1 MLFAPSYLKVS
12 EMDAEEL
19 SSIIFYATTSPHDL
33 QGSVFRLFSPI
44 STSLHLPDFLP
55 SSMYLIPKC
64 ADRQAYTP
72 AFATNVSGNIV
83 KMRKNRKSLG
93 LALLTLLLSYI
104 ISPPETSM
112 IKPARVTHR
121 SSQTS
126 LTGDVSTNRITN

>member
-1 MLFAPSYLKVS
+1 MLLTPSYLTS
-12 EMDAEEL
+12 RRWMQRNYHLL
-19 SSIIFYATTSPHDL
+19 SSTQQRNLHDW
-33 QGSVFRLFSPI
+33 QGSVFRLSSPI

-83 KMRKNRKSLG
+83 KMRKNRKSSG
-93 LALLTLLLSYI
+93 LTVLLKYI
-104 ISPPETSM
+104 ISPPETKI
-112 IKPARVTHR
+112 IKPARNTHR

-126 LTGDVSTNRITN
+126 LTGRCQY

>member
-1 MLFAPSYLKVS
+1 MLLTPSYLTS
-12 EMDAEEL
+12 RRWMQRNYHLL
-19 SSIIFYATTSPHDL
+19 SSTQQRNLHDW
-33 QGSVFRLFSPI
+33 QGSVFRLSSPI